1 MNILAVSDVEL
12 AQLYN
17 PSVAVRFRESD
28 LIISCGDLRYSYLE
42 YLISMLNIPLFFVHG
57 NHANQVE
64 ETIAGPKQL
73 PDGGTNMD
81 LRVIRYGNLLMAGLE
96 GCLQYNYGPFQ
107 YTQTEMWMRSF
118 ALVPALLY
126 NRVRYGRFLDIF
138 ITHAPP
144 WKIHDQDDRPHQG
157 IKAFRWIVQCFQPQ
171 IHLHGHIHVYRNDTI
186 MESLLGRTKITN
198 VYGYKQINID
208 PDNRLTRSRS
218 SEKKQMG

>member
-57 NHANQVE
+57 NHANQIE
-64 ETIAGPKQL
+64 ETVAGPKHM
-73 PDGGTNMD
+73 PEGGTNLDM
-81 LRVIRYGNLLMAGLE
+81 RVIRFENLLLAGLE

-107 YTQTEMWMRSF
+107 YSQAEMWMRSF
-118 ALVPALLY
+118 TLVPRLFY
-126 NRVRYGRFLDIF
+126 NRARYGRFLDIF

-157 IKAFRWIVQCFQPQ
+157 IKAFRWIIQCFQPR
-171 IHLHGHIHVYRNDTI
+171 IHLHGHIHIYRNDTV
-186 MESLLGRTKITN
+186 MESQFGRTKINN
-198 VYGYKQINID
+198 VYGYKQIKID
-208 PDNRLTRSRS
+208 PDDYKTRTRSS
-218 SEKKQMG
+218 GK